1 MQAVVLVGGFGTR
14 LRPLTDTVP
23 KPVLPVGH
31 IPMIVRLVG
40 HLARGGVDRV
50 TLALGFKSEHFHH
63 VFPGQRCGDVEIVY
77 AVEPSPLDTGGAI
90 RFAADVAGIDDTFV
104 VANGDV
110 LTGLDLTSLVSFHR
124 RTGAEA
130 TLHLTPVADPS
141 VFGVV
146 ETEDDGRVR
155 RFIEKPAKGTATT
168 NLVNAGTYVFQPEA
182 VHRIPAGER
191 VSVERVTFPAIVDDE
206 RLYAMPTNDYWIDI
220 GRPDAYLQANLDL
233 LAASSDDHVAS
244 VDDGA
249 TLGDGV
255 TIVHSLVTAGA
266 KVGARS
272 RLSGSVLLAGAVVGA
287 DVRLDSCVVMGTVGD
302 GATLTRSI
310 VGATGSVPS
319 GAVLTDARVP
329 EPGV

>member
-1 MQAVVLVGGFGTR
+1 M
-14 LRPLTDTVP
+14 
-23 KPVLPVGH
+23 
-31 IPMIVRLVG
+31 
-40 HLARGGVDRV
+40 
-50 TLALGFKSEHFHH
+50 
-63 VFPGQRCGDVEIVY
+63 
-77 AVEPSPLDTGGAI
+77 
-90 RFAADVAGIDDTFV
+90 

-146 ETEDDGRVR
+146 ETDDDGRVR

-168 NLVNAGTYVFQPEA
+168 NFVNAGTYVFEPEA

-191 VSVERVTFPAIVDDE
+191 VSVERVTFPAIVGDGG
-206 RLYAMPTNDYWIDI
+206 LYAMPTNDYWIDI

-233 LAASSDDHVAS
+233 LAASSDDHVPS

-249 TLGDGV
+249 MLGDGV
-255 TIVHSLVTAGA
+255 TMVHSLVTAGA
-266 KVGARS
+266 TVGARS
-272 RLSGSVLLAGAVVGA
+272 RLSGSVLLSGADVGA

-302 GATLTRSI
+302 GATLTRSV
-310 VGATGSVPS
+310 VGAAGSVPS

-329 EPGV
+329 EPGE